1 MLPPCWISIAAHF
14 YNQSVLLISSSSTH
28 GVHVQCIDTEVK
40 GCQVH
45 ALEHL
50 HERLTLASFYM
61 HNLLRVLL
69 HGSFDEAQEVF
80 LVHAG

>member
-1 MLPPCWISIAAHF
+1 M
-14 YNQSVLLISSSSTH
+14 
-28 GVHVQCIDTEVK
+28 HVQCVDTEVK

-61 HNLLRVLL
+61 HDLLRVLL
-69 HGSFDEAQEVF
+69 HGSFDEAQEVL